1 MVKTIVAVLATPTS
15 PATCYHWN
23 HHFSLTM
30 NGFEP
35 RSVDAA
41 ASAGLSS
48 WKSSGL
54 VLEQRAGTNMWNQ
67 KQKYCLS
74 KGKKWN
80 TSPSL
85 SSIGHQQI
93 HLLLICIELN
103 FVQRLLPCWPSW
115 RKIVKSSHLKAIN
128 FRVASC
134 HSWSEC
140 RRRFLEMFQKHFKN
154 RGLITWNQK
163 TQIMSHNDENST
175 KVKLCS
181 VLSRHLPSPQCVSS
195 SFLAPW
201 CWKISSFLWK

>member
-1 MVKTIVAVLATPTS
+1 MFSCHVLKQNGK
-15 PATCYHWN
+15 N
-23 HHFSLTM
+23 HCRCFGHTHFSSNLLSLKSPFLTD
-30 NGFEP
+30 NEWIW
-35 RSVDAA
+35 
-41 ASAGLSS
+41 ASFCRCCCECRVKFLSS

-115 RKIVKSSHLKAIN
+115 QKIVKSSHLKTIN

-154 RGLITWNQK
+154 C
-163 TQIMSHNDENST
+163 DEDWLCGT
-175 KVKLCS
+175 KKH
-181 VLSRHLPSPQCVSS
+181 R
-195 SFLAPW
+195 
-201 CWKISSFLWK
+201 